1 MYSVKTT
8 DLALTETKKKKVE
21 WRARARL
28 SELDDLPKK
37 VARFIGRKF
46 VHACV
51 RRAGHPSP
59 MPSDGRSVEVARNE
73 SGATGTA
80 DDPGI
85 ANGSVHIVLCDEC
98 NHPIDGA
105 VPPARPPK
113 F

>member
-1 MYSVKTT
+1 
-8 DLALTETKKKKVE
+8 
-21 WRARARL
+21 
-28 SELDDLPKK
+28 
-37 VARFIGRKF
+37 
-46 VHACV
+46 
-51 RRAGHPSP
+51 